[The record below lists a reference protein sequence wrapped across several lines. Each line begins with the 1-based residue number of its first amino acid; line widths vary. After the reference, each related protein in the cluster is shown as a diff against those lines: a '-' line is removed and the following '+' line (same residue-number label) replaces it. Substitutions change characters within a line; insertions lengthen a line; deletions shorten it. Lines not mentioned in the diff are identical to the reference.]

1 MVEERRFE
9 NTSALTNL
17 PPPIEFYLMLVEDKH
32 AQRFKT
38 LTEVRE
44 QIEKD
49 LLAQE
54 RSRLEKQW
62 VDKLKKKTFVRVF

>member
-1 MVEERRFE
+1 M
-9 NTSALTNL
+9 
-17 PPPIEFYLMLVEDKH
+17 EFYIMLVEDKH
-32 AQRFKT
+32 PQRFKT
-38 LTEVRE
+38 QVEVRE

-54 RSRLEKQW
+54 RTRVEKQW

>member
-1 MVEERRFE
+1 
-9 NTSALTNL
+9 
-17 PPPIEFYLMLVEDKH
+17 MLVEDKRPT
-32 AQRFKT
+32 RFKP

-54 RSRLEKQW
+54 RNRLEKQW
-62 VDKLKKKTFVRVF
+62 VDKLKKKTFVRVFLSGWKLMVEG